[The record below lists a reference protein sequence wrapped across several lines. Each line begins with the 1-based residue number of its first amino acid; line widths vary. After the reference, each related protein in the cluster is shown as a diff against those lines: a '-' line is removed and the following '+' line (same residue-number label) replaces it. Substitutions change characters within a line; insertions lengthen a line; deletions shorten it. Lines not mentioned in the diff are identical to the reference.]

1 MSIQRRCPSCGAWN
15 GDEDNCTH
23 CGQVLN
29 PKLIR
34 DKQDAAREERRKKE
48 RPSQLDEFVESWK
61 NSRWLLLRGLYWVAY
76 SVWFVIFSIVSFFLV
91 LIAGTPG

>member
-1 MSIQRRCPSCGAWN
+1 MAIQRRCPSCRAWN
-15 GDEDNCTH
+15 GDEDHCIH
-23 CGQVLN
+23 CGEVLD
-29 PKLIR
+29 PELIR
-34 DKQDAAREERRKKE
+34 ENQHAIREERRKKE
-48 RPSQLDEFVESWK
+48 RPSQLDMFVESWK